1 MYTRRSS
8 RPAIGPLG
16 MSSLVWLAPMLGAI
30 LAGRTF
36 AWITGETHADTGMD
50 RCTEDG
56 HTAAFDS
63 MGRSRLDR

>member
-16 MSSLVWLAPMLGAI
+16 MSSLVWLAPMLGAV

-36 AWITGETHADTGMD
+36 AWIIGETHAASGSDGF
-50 RCTEDG
+50 TEDG
-56 HTAAFDS
+56 HPAALDS
-63 MGRSRLDR
+63 IGRARLDC